1 MYSMKS
7 LNWASSYWF
16 PAVTVERKKKG
27 RERGRSEGEE
37 KVEKI
42 KKKKLKEKNLQTAQ
56 YIHHL
61 TTRTMTHLQPS
72 GTCFR
77 SISSPLGPSSPT
89 TVLSHMLLGL
99 CGCIKTKLIKIDFVL
114 EAHIS

>member
-42 KKKKLKEKNLQTAQ
+42 KKKTEV
-56 YIHHL
+56 
-61 TTRTMTHLQPS
+61 
-72 GTCFR
+72 F
-77 SISSPLGPSSPT
+77 
-89 TVLSHMLLGL
+89 
-99 CGCIKTKLIKIDFVL
+99 F
-114 EAHIS
+114 